1 MVINVIEKSFL
12 LFLIAG
18 FSLSTTAQ
26 QQTQERESKG
36 YIAHDPVMIKNDST
50 FYLFVTGG
58 GMAKSTDL
66 ENWTKLKPVPG
77 KLEWV
82 TESIIPGYRGGF
94 WAPDIQFSN
103 GEYYLYYSPSAF
115 AKNTSAI
122 GVMTNKTLDQ
132 DDPDYKW
139 VDHGM
144 IVQSIP
150 GRDFWN
156 AIDANVYFERK
167 WGGET
172 TGWLTFGSFWGG
184 IKLVKLAPDMKSL
197 AEPQEWYTVAKQKRT
212 FGMPD
217 TDPGDG
223 TIEAPFIYSRHQYYY
238 LFVSLDYC
246 CRGLESNYNVVVGR
260 SRDIRGPYFDKNGV
274 PMYAGG
280 GTYVAGPNNDYA
292 GIGHCAVYDFDGK
305 TYFIAHGY
313 DKHDNGLSKL
323 IVKEITWDRAEWP
336 IVVFDNVETDDAKP
350 DEVIETK
357 EE

>member
-1 MVINVIEKSFL
+1 MLIKLIKKCFL
-12 LFLIAG
+12 LSLIAG
-18 FSLSTTAQ
+18 FSLTATAQ
-26 QQTQERESKG
+26 NQTQARDSKG
-36 YIAHDPVMIKNDST
+36 YPAHDPVMIKQDST

-58 GMAKSTDL
+58 GVAKSTDM
-66 ENWTKLKPVPG
+66 ENWTRIKPVPSR
-77 KLEWV
+77 LEWV
-82 TESIIPGYRGGF
+82 TDSIIPGYRAGF
-94 WAPDIQFSN
+94 WAPDIQFYK

-132 DDPDYKW
+132 DDPDYNW

-156 AIDANVYFERK
+156 AIDANVYFERG
-167 WGGET
+167 WGRNGG
-172 TGWLTFGSFWGG
+172 TGWLSFGSFWGG
-184 IKLVKLAPDMKSL
+184 IKLVKLAADMKSL
-197 AEPQEWYTVAKQKRT
+197 AEPQEWYTLAKQERT

-223 TIEAPFIYSRHQYYY
+223 TIEAPFIYHRHQYYY
-238 LFVSLDYC
+238 LFVSLGYC
-246 CRGLESNYNVVVGR
+246 CRGLESTYETVVGR
-260 SRDIRGPYFDKNGV
+260 SRDIRGPYFDKKGV

-280 GTYVAGPNNDYA
+280 GTYVAGPNDEYA

-313 DKHDNGLSKL
+313 DKQDHGSSKL

-336 IVVFDNVETDDAKP
+336 TVVFEKAKT
-350 DEVIETK
+350 DEVIP